1 MWLGQGLVW
10 DFLADCATYFDG
22 GIRFS
27 KSRKGQGCEC
37 CSNDNEA
44 SRYRIYSRLI
54 RLIRCNRDWVSV
66 SVFLLGKDELA
77 RFLV

>member
-1 MWLGQGLVW
+1 MSGWKTASVCLGRLSYYGE
-10 DFLADCATYFDG
+10 G
-22 GIRFS
+22 
-27 KSRKGQGCEC
+27 
-37 CSNDNEA
+37 EA
-44 SRYRIYSRLI
+44 AVAALI